1 MCNTSPHA
9 ANSLVLAQSG
19 TVVINHDSQV
29 ENPGFDNVI
38 SQFDMFR
45 TDMNAGFD
53 NVICQF
59 DKLRTDMN
67 AGFDLLR
74 ADMDDGF
81 NMFRTDMDA
90 GFKALHAT
98 VVRKLT
104 QIGVLS
110 LLGMIAILCIDRW
123 WF

>member
-9 ANSLVLAQSG
+9 ANNLVLAQSG

-45 TDMNAGFD
+45 ADMNAGFD

-67 AGFDLLR
+67 AGFD
-74 ADMDDGF
+74 
-81 NMFRTDMDA
+81 MFRADMDA

-104 QIGVLS
+104 QIGVIT

-123 WF
+123 WL

>member
-1 MCNTSPHA
+1 MISPDNKA
-9 ANSLVLAQSG
+9 KN
-19 TVVINHDSQV
+19 D
-29 ENPGFDNVI
+29 GFDNLI

-45 TDMNAGFD
+45 A
-53 NVICQF
+53 
-59 DKLRTDMN
+59 
-67 AGFDLLR
+67 
-74 ADMDDGF
+74 
-81 NMFRTDMDA
+81 DMDA
-90 GFKALHAT
+90 GFEALHAT

>member
-1 MCNTSPHA
+1 M
-9 ANSLVLAQSG
+9 
-19 TVVINHDSQV
+19 INHDSQV

-38 SQFDMFR
+38 
-45 TDMNAGFD
+45 
-53 NVICQF
+53 CQF
-59 DKLRTDMN
+59 D
-67 AGFDLLR
+67 
-74 ADMDDGF
+74 
-81 NMFRTDMDA
+81 MFRTDMDA

-123 WF
+123 WL